1 MIGKTIGWG
10 CCRGRRGE
18 RILKYIV
25 ILGDGMAD
33 EPMDILGGKTPME
46 CADTPTMDAMACAGR
61 MGMVQ
66 NVPNG
71 MAPGSDVAN
80 LSVLGYDPARSYS
93 GRSPLEAL
101 SVGVDMEED
110 DVIFRSNIV
119 TLTEEEPYPEKTI
132 LDHSSGEISTQDAD
146 VLMDT
151 IREHFQSEKIQFYTG
166 TSYRH
171 IMVWKHG
178 KVVPLEPPHDHL
190 GKKIGPWLPG
200 EPMLKKL
207 MEESFPLLND
217 HPLNVERAKEG
228 KNKANSLWFW
238 GAGTK
243 PSLQNFEEKTGLK
256 GAMISA
262 VDLLKGIAVGAGMK
276 VYQVPGA
283 TGSIDTNYE
292 GKAQAAVKALLE
304 DGCDF
309 VYVHVEA
316 PDEMGHQGLV
326 EEKVRAITDLDHRL
340 IAPIK
345 AAMDASGEDYRMLV
359 LPDHPTPIRA
369 RTHTGDPV
377 PYLLYD
383 STRQARKVAAFTEV
397 EARATGIYQP
407 DGYKLMDVLLMREE

>member
-1 MIGKTIGWG
+1 M
-10 CCRGRRGE
+10 
-18 RILKYIV
+18 KYIV

-46 CADTPTMDAMACAGR
+46 CANTPTMDAMACAGR

-326 EEKVRAITDLDHRL
+326 KEKIQSISDLDQRL
-340 IAPIK
+340 IALVK
-345 AAMDASGEDYRMLV
+345 EAMDASGEDYRMLI
-359 LPDHPTPIRA
+359 LPDHPTPIRV

-383 STRQARKVAAFTEV
+383 ITRQERKIASFSEA
-397 EARATGIYQP
+397 EARAAGVYQP
-407 DGYKLMDVLLMREE
+407 DGYKLIDELLK